1 MRLVSGCNDEIE
13 EEIYLSTHFQH
24 MQCVTSVK
32 NYPDEDELVI
42 LKLFKMKFSFVNY
55 LIRTNIMASELSLNI
70 FISTYPGTGY
80 LEQNFLQNKM

>member
-1 MRLVSGCNDEIE
+1 
-13 EEIYLSTHFQH
+13 

-70 FISTYPGTGY
+70 FTSTYPGTGY
-80 LEQNFLQNKM
+80 FEQNFLQNKM